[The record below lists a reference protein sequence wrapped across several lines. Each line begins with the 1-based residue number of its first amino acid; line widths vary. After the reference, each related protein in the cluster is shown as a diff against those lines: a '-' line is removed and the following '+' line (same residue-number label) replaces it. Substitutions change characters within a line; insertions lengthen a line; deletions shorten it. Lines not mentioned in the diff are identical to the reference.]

1 MSVLNAFKGG
11 CAVLAKYCPFVV
23 ATLLLSSF
31 VTTAAAQ
38 TPSPIQ
44 ITKTPDG
51 IPLIGTVYKAASD
64 AKSLAYSANQSTYSN
79 YILANL
85 KEGVAFTGIG
95 LNQLDPQRLYFLFD
109 YAPRVYFIYGYAAY
123 IDGLGATIATLS
135 SPSSSVLTGNTFTI
149 FSDGHW
155 NGSTSRSTTYPV
167 LPGDFVQL
175 PTVKAGQ
182 QLAFFVFSNENSSGN
197 PANIFYNGKS
207 NNADNFQHMIAFF
220 PDNSQYII
228 IGFEDMY
235 GGGDKDCND
244 LMFVVD
250 IGPQNALVLRNPNTL
265 PK

>member
-1 MSVLNAFKGG
+1 MSLQFLRLFSAA
-11 CAVLAKYCPFVV
+11 AVLGSLA
-23 ATLLLSSF
+23 
-31 VTTAAAQ
+31 TTASAQ
-38 TPSPIQ
+38 SLSPIQ
-44 ITKTPDG
+44 ITTKPLG
-51 IPLIGTVYKAASD
+51 LPLIGPVYKGASD
-64 AKSLAYSANQSTYSN
+64 SLSSAYAANQKTYSN
-79 YILANL
+79 YITSNL

-109 YAPRVYFIYGYAAY
+109 YAPRVYFIYGYAGY
-123 IDGLGATIATLS
+123 IDGLGATIATIS
-135 SPSSSVLTGNTFTI
+135 SPSSSILQGNTFTV
-149 FSDGHW
+149 FPNAHW

-182 QLAFFVFSNENSSGN
+182 QLGFFLYSNENSKGTPGN
-197 PANIFYNGKS
+197 VFYNGQS
-207 NNADNFQHMIAFF
+207 NNPDNFQHMIAFF

-235 GGGDKDCND
+235 GGGDQDCND

-250 IGPQNALVLRNPNTL
+250 IGPQNALVLRNPNSL